1 MTVVTT
7 VCGFYW
13 VRDLACDLVCVSSFF
28 SSDTDTES
36 SYGMHH
42 GSGWFGSVWVG
53 LWGGILSGIARMIW
67 DFPTER
73 ERELPWTP
81 LNSSRVISNFEV
93 FFFNTCKRE

>member
-53 LWGGILSGIARMIW
+53 LWGGILSGIARVG
-67 DFPTER
+67 FFLPR
-73 ERELPWTP
+73 EHFSPVPPLT
-81 LNSSRVISNFEV
+81 LNSRATLHTATVRVVVVES
-93 FFFNTCKRE
+93 

>member
-53 LWGGILSGIARMIW
+53 LWGGILSGIARSIARVESVR
-67 DFPTER
+67 FPHRPPRDR
-73 ERELPWTP
+73 ERSSPDP
-81 LNSSRVISNFEV
+81 L
-93 FFFNTCKRE
+93 